1 MEECQEWEDSWS
13 QWNKMNLYNDSDV
26 WKFLLS
32 AIVKIVNIDSQDR
45 YWLTVSKSIV
55 NVSSDWFNT
64 TVNDEREKK
73 DWDKYGLNNSLISF
87 CTSVI
92 LWKFFILVFICFYIY
107 ELLNSLWYIL
117 LTSTENSA
125 SNYNYGIEVC
135 CPELFKVL
143 FRNHMM
149 QKAPV

>member
-1 MEECQEWEDSWS
+1 M
-13 QWNKMNLYNDSDV
+13 K
-26 WKFLLS
+26 K
-32 AIVKIVNIDSQDR
+32 K
-45 YWLTVSKSIV
+45 
-55 NVSSDWFNT
+55 
-64 TVNDEREKK
+64 KK

-107 ELLNSLWYIL
+107 EFLNSLWYIL
-117 LTSTENSA
+117 LTTTENSA
-125 SNYNYGIEVC
+125 SNYNHGIEVG

-149 QKAPV
+149 QKAPA